1 MMIKLFVIP
10 FLLLSLPSYAVA
22 AEACD
27 RNGKTISPA
36 GKAPVNVQ
44 GTCCGGKG
52 PRIGMT
58 MSDVQLSCW
67 GKPYGVRRYTTARGT
82 TEVQT
87 YYVQTT
93 IGVRKDLYFT
103 DGVLTA
109 IQE

>member
-1 MMIKLFVIP
+1 MIKLFAITI
-10 FLLLSLPSYAVA
+10 LLLSLPSNAVA

-27 RNGKTISPA
+27 RKGKTISPA

-44 GTCCGGKG
+44 ATCCGGKG
-52 PRIGMT
+52 PHIGMN
-58 MSDVQLSCW
+58 MSGVQLSCW
-67 GKPYGVRRYTTARGT
+67 GKPYGVHRYTTARGT
-82 TEVQT
+82 IEVHT

-93 IGVRKDLYFT
+93 TGMRKDLYFT